1 MAMIDEF
8 APIEWRAG
16 MLVRAAHMTH
26 ASDHQ
31 LRVLRRIAVPPE
43 LGSVVIA
50 VDDARPGEPLVTLEG
65 IRGLGTE
72 QVADCRVQRPFVA
85 LTVEGRLLSIGRGR
99 WAEDGD
105 GARVTWST
113 DTVRG
118 RGTALL
124 ILELVESGEAD
135 SVEGNGEV
143 EVQES
148 RIRARIV
155 VQSSLPA
162 QSRPY
167 VCVGRL
173 RDDGAQLDP
182 RFLPNVLHLETVDTF
197 VPDAR
202 RGLVRA
208 FDDLDDAVWS
218 LVGSLGA
225 EAFSEEHSATS
236 VRLVDL
242 IVLRAI
248 LDRCRGDVF
257 ELGSLNVV
265 SAVRRIGVPIAHW
278 FLRYRDHVAGSP
290 LLSEQPFRELGE
302 MADAILKHAHD
313 RRVHDVDRP
322 LALLHEFL
330 ETAEREFRVL
340 S

>member
-1 MAMIDEF
+1 MGMIDEF
-8 APIEWRAG
+8 APVDWRAG
-16 MLVRAAHMTH
+16 MLVRAVHMTH

-31 LRVLRRIAVPPE
+31 LRVLRRVAVPPQ
-43 LGSVVIA
+43 LGSVVLA

-65 IRGLGTE
+65 VRGLGTE
-72 QVADCRVQRPFVA
+72 QVADCRVQRAFVA
-85 LTVEGRLLSIGRGR
+85 LTVEGRLLSVRHGR
-99 WAEDGD
+99 WTEDGD

-124 ILELVESGEAD
+124 ILELVDSGEAAPVD
-135 SVEGNGEV
+135 GNGEV
-143 EVQES
+143 EVHEA
-148 RIRARIV
+148 RIRARVV

-173 RDDGAQLDP
+173 TGDGTQLEP
-182 RFLPNVLHLETVDTF
+182 QFVPNVLNLETVDTF
-197 VPDAR
+197 APDVR
-202 RGLVRA
+202 RNLVRA
-208 FDDLDDAVWS
+208 FDDLDDAVWT

-225 EAFSEEHSATS
+225 EAFSEEQSATS

-248 LDRCRGDVF
+248 LERCRGDVF
-257 ELGSLNVV
+257 ELGSLDVL
-265 SAVRRIGVPIAHW
+265 SAVRRIGVPVAHW

-290 LLSEQPFRELGE
+290 LLSEPPFRELGDL
-302 MADAILKHAHD
+302 ANAILKYAQD